1 MFFLPAISVEGR
13 SGGQS
18 MSKDLCSKCE
28 SELMIICDGEIT
40 KIDNFVDEL
49 YFTIKRLQEKY
60 NLTNSNT
67 IQDSLEALQ
76 NYVGLLEN
84 GER

>member
-40 KIDNFVDEL
+40 KIDIDDDLWYASISDKVFERTSFVGFEI
-49 YFTIKRLQEKY
+49 TE
-60 NLTNSNT
+60 
-67 IQDSLEALQ
+67 
-76 NYVGLLEN
+76 
-84 GER
+84 